1 MTVKAR
7 IASGCVLILGGFL
20 AGCAHADPKPS
31 EYPMG
36 EKMTLGPLSYTV
48 IDSAWHG
55 QLGDSLKLRPAQ
67 QRFLTLSLSVTNGG
81 GSDISIPL
89 LSLEDASGQT
99 YLESDNGEGV
109 TDWLGLFRNISPAQ
123 TQKGQILF
131 DVPLASYRLRV
142 TDGGGP
148 GAEKYGWITIPLRMD
163 TDLDVHA
170 PTPDVKIPR

>member
-1 MTVKAR
+1 MTVKVR
-7 IASGCVLILGGFL
+7 IASGCILILAGLL
-20 AGCAHADPKPS
+20 AGCAHADPAPS

-48 IDSAWHG
+48 IDTTWHT
-55 QLGDSLKLRPAQ
+55 QLGDALKLRQAQ
-67 QRFLTLSLSVTNGG
+67 QRFLILTLSVTNGG
-81 GSDISIPL
+81 GSDVSIPL

-109 TDWLGLFRNISPAQ
+109 ADWLGLFRNIGPAQ

-131 DVPLASYRLRV
+131 DVPQTSYRLRA

-163 TDLDVHA
+163 TDLEVHA
-170 PTPDVKIPR
+170 PAPDGTLPK

>member
-1 MTVKAR
+1 MTFNAR
-7 IASGCVLILGGFL
+7 IASGCILLL
-20 AGCAHADPKPS
+20 AGWLVGCTRTEPKPS

-48 IDSAWHG
+48 IDSTWHA
-55 QLGDSLKLRPAQ
+55 QLGDSLRLRPAQ
-67 QRFLTLSLSVTNGG
+67 QRFLMLSLVITNGG
-81 GSDISIPL
+81 GSDVSVPL

-131 DVPLASYRLRV
+131 DVPQTSYRLRV

-148 GAEKYGWITIPLRMD
+148 GAEKYGWITIPLRID
-163 TDLDVHA
+163 ADLDVHA
-170 PTPDVKIPR
+170 PAPDAIIPK

>member
-7 IASGCVLILGGFL
+7 IASGCVLILAGLL
-20 AGCAHADPKPS
+20 AGCAHADPPPS

-36 EKMTLGPLSYTV
+36 ERMTLGPLSYTV
-48 IDSAWHG
+48 IDSTWHA
-55 QLGDSLKLRPAQ
+55 QLGDALKLRPAQ
-67 QRFLTLSLSVTNGG
+67 QRFLILSLAITNGG
-81 GSDISIPL
+81 GSDVSIPL
-89 LSLEDASGQT
+89 LSLEGASGQT

-131 DVPLASYRLRV
+131 DVPQTSYRLRV

-148 GAEKYGWITIPLRMD
+148 GAEKYGWITIPLRID
-163 TDLDVHA
+163 SDLDVHA
-170 PTPDVKIPR
+170 PTPNAIIPK